1 MDSCIPKE
9 EEEEEEVILCSIY
22 VYWGSNIYHTIIV

>member
-9 EEEEEEVILCSIY
+9 EEEEEEEEEEGFMHY
-22 VYWGSNIYHTIIV
+22 IICNSCIT

>member
-9 EEEEEEVILCSIY
+9 EEEEEEEEEGFMHY
-22 VYWGSNIYHTIIV
+22 IICNSCIT